1 MRNAIT
7 LLPHGC
13 YHRGQLYPAF
23 CCVRLSGMLN
33 RRSLEA
39 EVVYNG
45 MGTPRA
51 DGAVVVQGEGD
62 EAVIVAVDERARARE
77 NFPDAE
83 VVEAGFALSPP
94 PVNAHTHLDLSKMTF
109 EKGSY
114 EGFIRRVIAHKQ
126 TWQGGGL
133 EAARAGVAELRAD
146 GVNTVGDIV
155 TQESVMEYLLTEPTL
170 QGVACWEVIGPNPED
185 AERIFEETVDT
196 LRRFRAW
203 ERPDGVKLGLSPH
216 TPHTVSAPLLQR
228 LTKLATASHLPL
240 QIHVAESAG
249 EVAMHQEG
257 TGPLMEMMRGFFPHW
272 QPSGRSPVG
281 YLESLGVLEARPTL
295 VHMVHVTEEDV
306 RTVARAGCVAVHC
319 PRSNEALGCGRFPWE
334 LYMKHGVEVG
344 FGTDSRGSSPNL
356 SIHEEVAAAR
366 ALHGDRAS
374 PLALVRGAVKGGYKA
389 LHMTPPRFARGD
401 AAAGLHVWR

>member
-1 MRNAIT
+1 MGDAIT
-7 LLPHGC
+7 KVGFCRDRLL
-13 YHRGQLYPAF
+13 R
-23 CCVRLSGMLN
+23 MLK

-45 MGTPRA
+45 MGTPRR

-62 EAVIVAVDERARARE
+62 EAVVVAVDEQARARE
-77 NFPDAE
+77 NFPAAE
-83 VVEAGFALSPP
+83 VTNAGFALSPP
-94 PVNAHTHLDLSKMTF
+94 PVNAHTHLDLSQMTF

-114 EGFIRRVIAHKQ
+114 EDFIKRVIAHKQ
-126 TWQGGGL
+126 TWREGGL
-133 EAARAGVAELRAD
+133 EAARAGVAELRQG

-170 QGVACWEVIGPNPED
+170 KGVAYWEVIGPDPAD
-185 AERIFEETVDT
+185 AERIFEETVDK

-228 LTKLATASHLPL
+228 LAKLATASHLPL
-240 QIHVAESAG
+240 QIHVAESGG
-249 EVAMHQEG
+249 EVAMHQGG
-257 TGPLMEMMRGFFPHW
+257 TGPLVELMRGFFPHW
-272 QPSGRSPVG
+272 EPSGRSPVG
-281 YLESLGVLEARPTL
+281 YLDTLGVLEARPTL
-295 VHMVHVTEEDV
+295 VHMVHVSEEDV
-306 RTVARAGCVAVHC
+306 RRVARAGCAVVHC

-344 FGTDSRGSSPNL
+344 FGTDSRGSSPSL
-356 SIHEEVAAAR
+356 SVHEEVAAAR
-366 ALHGDRAS
+366 ALHGAHAS
-374 PLALVRGAVKGGYKA
+374 PLALVRGAVKGGYRA

-401 AAAGLHVWR
+401 AAKLLHIWR

>member
-1 MRNAIT
+1 
-7 LLPHGC
+7 
-13 YHRGQLYPAF
+13 
-23 CCVRLSGMLN
+23 MLN
-33 RRSLEA
+33 RRVLEA

-62 EAVIVAVDERARARE
+62 EAVIVAVDERTRARI

-83 VVEAGFALSPP
+83 VVDAGFALSPP
-94 PVNAHTHLDLSKMTF
+94 PVNAHTHLDLSQMTL

-114 EGFIRRVIAHKQ
+114 ESFIRRVIAHSQKRRE
-126 TWQGGGL
+126 GGL

-146 GVNTVGDIV
+146 GVNVVGDIV

-170 QGVACWEVIGPNPED
+170 QGVAYWEVIGPNAED
-185 AERIFEETVDT
+185 AERILEETVAR
-196 LRRFRAW
+196 LRKFRAL

-228 LTKLATASHLPL
+228 LAGLAATSQLPL

-249 EVAMHQEG
+249 EVAMHRDG
-257 TGPLMEMMRGFFPHW
+257 TGPLMELMRGFLPHW
-272 QPSGRSPVG
+272 QPSGWSPVG
-281 YLESLGVLEARPTL
+281 YLGALGVLEARPTL
-295 VHMVHVTEEDV
+295 IHMVHVTEEDV
-306 RTVARAGCVAVHC
+306 RTAARAGCVVVHC

-344 FGTDSRGSSPNL
+344 FGTDSRGSSPTL
-356 SIHEEVAAAR
+356 SVHEEVAAAR
-366 ALHGDRAS
+366 ALHGERAS
-374 PLALVRGAVKGGYKA
+374 PLALVRGAVKGGYRA
-389 LHMTPPRFARGD
+389 LRMTPPRLARGD
-401 AAAGLHVWR
+401 AAAGLHIWR